1 MYSKLIYII
10 IIILSK
16 TLEGNSQTAYS
27 DSQLWQSC
35 TELDESVGWGAKQFN
50 SYALSRTMKK
60 LGHIFLQNV
69 FGTQCGRKWKR
80 HGLGMERSR
89 TREGTTQIGRM
100 GVRLSKTTIQRE
112 WSLRIV
118 FEWHRENNRWGRYEH
133 KQLKQRR
140 RKEWKRS
147 EKGSEQKCEGKVGLL
162 SAWCR
167 AWIKSML
174 CFWVD

>member
-1 MYSKLIYII
+1 MT
-10 IIILSK
+10 ILHRTRWIVLLS
-16 TLEGNSQTAYS
+16 AY
-27 DSQLWQSC
+27 
-35 TELDESVGWGAKQFN
+35 VGWGAKQFN

-80 HGLGMERSR
+80 HGLDMERSR